1 MGGMRTWQ
9 AVGLVA
15 IVLLLVILVIAFVTP
30 VRTETPPTP
39 SPVTRPSPSASTA
52 PPSTTAATTAARS
65 TPSPT
70 PTGTY
75 VNETWKFS
83 VVLPPP
89 YRRSS
94 RLSLE
99 NTGGQRPAAQ
109 DAFTARTE
117 QDEAALAAQN
127 CQTACPI
134 WNFVAVVEVNTGAGS
149 QTPRQW
155 YASGGG
161 ATGERIEDITIDGR
175 PAIRVIDGVPYPVQY
190 IVKDGDRMFRIA
202 YQIYGGVPAPAG
214 ATKDKVE
221 AILSSFKF
229 LP

>member
-1 MGGMRTWQ
+1 MRTWQ
-9 AVGLVA
+9 AVGLAA
-15 IVLLLVILVIAFVTP
+15 IVLLLVILVVAFVIP
-30 VRTETPPTP
+30 VRTETPPTQ

-52 PPSTTAATTAARS
+52 PPSTTAPTTAARS
-65 TPSPT
+65 PT
-70 PTGTY
+70 PTPIGLF

-83 VVLPPP
+83 VVLPTP

-109 DAFTARTE
+109 DAFTARIE
-117 QDEAALAAQN
+117 QDEAALAAQS

-149 QTPRQW
+149 QTARQW
-155 YASGGG
+155 YMSGGG
-161 ATGERIEDITIDGR
+161 ATGERIEDITVDGR

>member
-1 MGGMRTWQ
+1 MDRRPAGSRLAAMGGMRTWQ

-89 YRRSS
+89 YRRPSP
-94 RLSLE
+94 LSPG
-99 NTGGQRPAAQ
+99 NTGGPRP
-109 DAFTARTE
+109 
-117 QDEAALAAQN
+117 
-127 CQTACPI
+127 PGHG
-134 WNFVAVVEVNTGAGS
+134 AVT
-149 QTPRQW
+149 
-155 YASGGG
+155 
-161 ATGERIEDITIDGR
+161 
-175 PAIRVIDGVPYPVQY
+175 
-190 IVKDGDRMFRIA
+190 
-202 YQIYGGVPAPAG
+202 
-214 ATKDKVE
+214 
-221 AILSSFKF
+221 
-229 LP
+229 